1 MIPGQTSGLP
11 GQFHPDFTAVE
22 KIGQICVIT
31 FKNFENKF
39 STAHNDIHYGNCQ
52 GSSQI
57 FPYKKPQI
65 LNKRLNGF

>member
-1 MIPGQTSGLP
+1 MVPPIPGIWSGLP

-39 STAHNDIHYGNCQ
+39 STAHNDI
-52 GSSQI
+52 
-57 FPYKKPQI
+57 
-65 LNKRLNGF
+65 LW